1 MFVILLGRL
10 LIKTV
15 YFQSCFYVSHD
26 CKCWITFTPTL
37 NTPPPSRIY
46 CAELLTLPRSHCW
59 VTSKKIL
66 TCFRS
71 SLLRRLY
78 FIRFFCAGFLS
89 LTSSVNRQTASG
101 LSTHGKVY
109 YNMNRWTVLTFL
121 NHFLINSSMHT
132 TYFTHTLPT
141 YPHPQLLPP
150 SQPSH
155 RYSLFQSCCRQ
166 VPLWEFPFYVCI
178 LPSFHLG

>member
-15 YFQSCFYVSHD
+15 YFQSCFYVSRD
-26 CKCWITFTPTL
+26 CKCCITFTPTL
-37 NTPPPSRIY
+37 NTPPPLRIHR
-46 CAELLTLPRSHCW
+46 AALLTHPRRHSW
-59 VTSKKIL
+59 VMSKKML

-71 SLLRRLY
+71 SLLRRLR
-78 FIRFFCAGFLS
+78 FIRFLGAGFLS

-101 LSTHGKVY
+101 LSAHGKVY

-121 NHFLINSSMHT
+121 NHFLINSSIHT
-132 TYFTHTLPT
+132 IYFTHPLPT

-155 RYSLFQSCCRQ
+155 RYSLFQNS
-166 VPLWEFPFYVCI
+166 LFMSASYH
-178 LPSFHLG
+178 PSI